1 MPRDGFIEIS
11 DETRDWLKNELTA
24 QEVREWGPVVLIA
37 LARLSDHMK
46 GQA

>member
-1 MPRDGFIEIS
+1 MPEFIEVS
-11 DETRDWLKNELTA
+11 TETREWLKESVTA
-24 QEVREWGPVVLIA
+24 QEARAWGPVVLIA